1 MDLDE
6 DHLTAT
12 NTDRFLKSVITKEF
26 LWIKIMMTC
35 FVLKSTLTFISVGA
49 VKLFGSKL
57 LLNVNTCLTL
67 LDLEPAVPS
76 ETVEVLAPGFL
87 AEGSKYSALESHWG
101 LFEEG

>member
-26 LWIKIMMTC
+26 LWIKMMKC

-57 LLNVNTCLTL
+57 LLNVNTYLTL

-87 AEGSKYSALESHWG
+87 AEGRKYSALESHWS
-101 LFEEG
+101 L